1 LSYFTIWSNIA
12 VGVAV
17 TLLAM
22 DPDKDTVARRVL
34 RLSSLL
40 MITVTA
46 IVYQVVLA
54 PGIDVEGWSLLTDPI
69 LHAVTPLVT
78 VVVWAVWGPRGWIT
92 ARLLPGALAVPL
104 LWILWMLARGAV
116 VDAYPYGFANVA
128 GLGYAVVARNLTLVL
143 LFALGLA
150 AAFWRLDVVL
160 RRRRD
165 GRSSPA

>member
-1 LSYFTIWSNIA
+1 
-12 VGVAV
+12 
-17 TLLAM
+17 
-22 DPDKDTVARRVL
+22 
-34 RLSSLL
+34 
-40 MITVTA
+40 
-46 IVYQVVLA
+46 
-54 PGIDVEGWSLLTDPI
+54 
-69 LHAVTPLVT
+69 
-78 VVVWAVWGPRGWIT
+78 
-92 ARLLPGALAVPL
+92 
-104 LWILWMLARGAV
+104 MLARGAV